1 MDWDDFQEQAIY
13 LMMFAMLGGAL
24 RGLARTFTQ
33 EGWLKPE
40 ERSILNAIFGSWY
53 VKRAEIEAGERRFDR
68 LIEIAANLYKTRS
81 VRIGLLTPAEAERR
95 ASEMK
100 EEARRKLAEIGVL

>member
-1 MDWDDFQEQAIY
+1 MDWQDFQEQAAY
-13 LMMFAMLGGAL
+13 LMMFALMAGAL
-24 RGLARTFTQ
+24 RGLARPFVQ

-53 VKRAEIEAGERRFDR
+53 VKRAEIEAGEGRFDR